1 MPRSSNLIRRR
12 ERRLPAIEQFCTDRA
27 GAVDAN
33 YRAMPHPALF
43 WWKADR
49 CARSAGN
56 AIAPKARAEYQ
67 AQEERGGSWPSCLKS
82 MRCSRRQTGAPN
94 SGVVQSATL
103 GGLVFCDW
111 FSAAMLVFC
120 PGEPRPQPSAH
131 RRPPRNR
138 GDLRRRPL
146 SGAGAPWYAT
156 RIQRPGMARMDVEP
170 LLRWSDLK
178 LGAKKQFPERP
189 NHGPQPSSSVRRL
202 ACRSPCARIGR
213 PCREWL

>member
-1 MPRSSNLIRRR
+1 MQTIERCHTPRCFGGKQTGARDWPEMPSHRRR
-12 ERRLPAIEQFCTDRA
+12 APSTRL
-27 GAVDAN
+27 
-33 YRAMPHPALF
+33 
-43 WWKADR
+43 K
-49 CARSAGN
+49 
-56 AIAPKARAEYQ
+56 K
-67 AQEERGGSWPSCLKS
+67 ERGGRWPSCLKS

-94 SGVVQSATL
+94 SGVAQSATL

-120 PGEPRPQPSAH
+120 PGEPRPPSAH

-189 NHGPQPSSSVRRL
+189 NHGPSLHRPSDAQPAEARALASGGDAVNGFERFTKTEDMQAEAFRHQRRPPS
-202 ACRSPCARIGR
+202 ASHRRQ
-213 PCREWL
+213 